1 MTTTEKQHDAS
12 GSDRLDLKEVRVEFK
27 TGRGGR
33 NRVIAANDVSLSIAR
48 GEIVGL
54 VGESGSGKS
63 TLGRVMAGLQKLDS
77 GEVHVGGVIRSGHRR
92 LRPGFGRTVQMVFQS
107 PAASLNPKMTVGSI
121 LGYAARQAGAS
132 RPVSRQ
138 RAAEALDEVG
148 ISPAADYLRRYPHE
162 LSGGQQQRVAIAR
175 ALLYEPKFLVAD
187 EPTSA
192 LDVSVRVQIIEL
204 IRNLQRTRQMGI
216 LFITH
221 DLSVVRALADRAVVM
236 FRGDIVES
244 GSVSD
249 IFLNPRNEYTQTLL
263 TSTPKLEPPAWFVD
277 DAQPVDGAESGDTGL

>member
-1 MTTTEKQHDAS
+1 MTTNEARQDAAEAS
-12 GSDRLDLKEVRVEFK
+12 RLDLHEVRVEFK

-33 NRVIAANDVSLSIAR
+33 NRVVAANGISLSIGR

-63 TLGRVMAGLQKLDS
+63 TLGRVMVGLQRPDS
-77 GEVHVGGVIRSGHRR
+77 GEVRIGGVTRSGRRR

-107 PAASLNPKMTVGSI
+107 PAASLNPKRTVGSI
-121 LGYAARQAGAS
+121 LGYAARQAGVGRAAS
-132 RPVSRQ
+132 QR
-138 RAAEALDEVG
+138 RAAEALEEVG
-148 ISPAADYLRRYPHE
+148 ISPASDYLRRYPHE

-175 ALLYEPKFLVAD
+175 ALLYEPEYLVAD

-204 IRNLQRTRQMGI
+204 IRTLQHTRRMGI

-236 FRGDIVES
+236 FRGDIVEA
-244 GSVSD
+244 GSVGD
-249 IFLNPRNEYTQTLL
+249 IFLSPQNEYTQTLL
-263 TSTPKLEPPAWFVD
+263 KSTPKLEPPAWFVD
-277 DAQPVDGAESGDTGL
+277 ENSEPEHEEG